1 MTNLENRLD
10 ELEARKQLRLKIIN
24 DEYYDSTSP
33 HYKDNERFSWAVDT
47 LNRKFD
53 EEKWEIMDEEF
64 SKPRIYYMTKEQII
78 EKFDMTEEELNKL
91 LKL

>member
-1 MTNLENRLD
+1 MTDLEIRLN
-10 ELEARKQLRLKIIN
+10 ELESRKESRLKIIN

-47 LNRKFD
+47 LNRNFD

-64 SKPRIYYMTKEQII
+64 SKPKEFTMTIEEVIERFDMTKEEI
-78 EKFDMTEEELNKL
+78 KKL
-91 LKL
+91 LI